1 MKLLIHICCG
11 PCSIY
16 PVKVLRD
23 DHHDVMGFFYRNNIH
38 PFTECMRRE
47 ETLKVYAESISLKM
61 IYQPGYD
68 IEGFLRNVAFR
79 EAERCTYCYHDRLT
93 STAHFAKKGKFDGF
107 TTTLLYSRFQ
117 KHDQIRSIGEAVGKS
132 VGVPF
137 FYQDFRDGWKA
148 GIDESRR
155 LGMYR
160 QQYCGC
166 IFSEKDR
173 YYRQP
178 KKKVRLSDG
187 KTGAPAP

>member
-1 MKLLIHICCG
+1 MKLLMHICCG

-16 PVKVLRD
+16 PVQVLRD
-23 DHHDVMGFFYRNNIH
+23 DHCDVMGFFYRNNIH

-47 ETLKVYAESISLKM
+47 ETLKTYAESIALKM
-61 IYQPGYD
+61 IYQSGYAL
-68 IEGFLRNVAFR
+68 EAFLRNVAFR

-93 STAHFAKKGKFDGF
+93 TTANFAKKGRFDGF

-137 FYQDFRDGWKA
+137 FYQDFRKGWKT

-155 LGMYR
+155 LNMYR
-160 QQYCGC
+160 QPYCGC
-166 IFSEKDR
+166 IYSEKER
-173 YYRQP
+173 YYHQF
-178 KKKVRLSDG
+178 KKKAPQSG
-187 KTGAPAP
+187 GPSGAKSP